1 MDGPAGFFSDGGI
14 HLSYLMSVFSPGA
27 FHNLWLY
34 VNVLLCTSFELLF
47 LVLFGSHYTLFFGW
61 NYCVGFFYQPLK
73 DIPDWVH
80 FFAFLFCFILFW
92 KSEHV
97 VAKYTNNLK
106 I

>member
-1 MDGPAGFFSDGGI
+1 MFFYA
-14 HLSYLMSVFSPGA
+14 HLLSYYFLYFLGA
-27 FHNLWLY
+27 IILF
-34 VNVLLCTSFELLF
+34 F
-47 LVLFGSHYTLFFGW
+47 LVGTTALA
-61 NYCVGFFYQPLK
+61 FFYQLLK